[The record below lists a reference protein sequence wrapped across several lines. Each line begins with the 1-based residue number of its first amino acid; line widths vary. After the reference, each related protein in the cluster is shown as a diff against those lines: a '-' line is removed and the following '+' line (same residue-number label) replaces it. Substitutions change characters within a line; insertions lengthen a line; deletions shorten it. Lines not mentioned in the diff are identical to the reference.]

1 MTLGRMDRK
10 ITIQQKT
17 VANDAT
23 GQPVET
29 WTDLATDIR
38 AEYIPAAGR
47 EFWGARQTS
56 AVVVASF
63 RIHYRADVTRVMRVQ
78 FDGDTYDIADVG
90 EDRRFSYKQFTL
102 IRGEARVA

>member
-10 ITIQQKT
+10 ITIQQRT
-17 VANDAT
+17 TNDDAA
-23 GQPVET
+23 GQPIET
-29 WTDLATDIR
+29 WPDLATNIR

-56 AVVVASF
+56 AVVIASF
-63 RIHYRADVTRVMRVQ
+63 RIHYRSDITRVMRVL
-78 FDGDTYDIADVG
+78 FDGDTYDIVDVG

>member
-1 MTLGRMDRK
+1 MSIGRMDRK

-17 VANDAT
+17 TNDDAV
-23 GQPVET
+23 GQPIET

-38 AEYIPAAGR
+38 AEHIPAAGR

-56 AVVVASF
+56 AVVIASF
-63 RIHYRADVTRVMRVQ
+63 RIHYRSDVTREMRIL
-78 FDGDTYDIADVG
+78 FDGDIYDIADAG